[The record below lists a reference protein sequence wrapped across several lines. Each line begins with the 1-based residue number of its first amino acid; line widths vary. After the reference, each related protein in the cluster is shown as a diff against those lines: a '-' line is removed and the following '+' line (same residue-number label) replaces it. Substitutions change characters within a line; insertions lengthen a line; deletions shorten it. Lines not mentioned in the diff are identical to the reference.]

1 MLLVSLGTIILL
13 LIISAFFSGSETALT
28 AVSRGR
34 MHQMEK
40 DGSHAARAVNRL
52 VADRER
58 LIGALLLG
66 NTFINILASSL
77 VTALWETKLGPR
89 TVVVT
94 TGVMTL
100 VILIFAEVLPKTLA
114 IARTDR
120 FALVVAPTLRRV
132 VAVLAPIV
140 ASVQWL
146 VWGVLFLFG
155 VRADES
161 QEETTEA
168 AHEDIRGSVAL
179 HHQEGS
185 FEREHRDM
193 IGGVLD
199 LRELQVADVAL
210 HRTSMSSVD
219 ADLSPQEILAAV
231 TSSHHTRVPLW
242 RNEPENI
249 IGVLHTKDLAQA
261 LLENKG
267 NIDAIDIAALAAKPW
282 FVPDTTTLEEQLEAF
297 REKRTHFALVVDE
310 YGVLMGLVTLE
321 DILSEIIGELPDEH
335 QAQAPARR
343 DVRKRPDGSYLVDGT
358 VSVRDLNREMEWNLP
373 DDGATTIAGLVIQ
386 ESGTIPEPGQR
397 FAFFGFKFEVLR
409 RQRNQVTA
417 LRIIPPGHPEPLN
430 RGRTPP
436 ASAP

>member
-1 MLLVSLGTIILL
+1 MLLASLGTIILL
-13 LIISAFFSGSETALT
+13 LVISAFFSGSETALT

-34 MHQMEK
+34 MHQLEK
-40 DGSHAARAVNRL
+40 DGSRAARAVNRL

-77 VTALWETKLGPR
+77 VTALLETKLGPR

-94 TGVMTL
+94 TAVMTV
-100 VILIFAEVLPKTLA
+100 VILVFAEVLPKTLA

-132 VAVLAPIV
+132 VFILAPVV
-140 ASVQWL
+140 AGVQWL
-146 VWGVLFLFG
+146 VWRVLFLFG
-155 VRADES
+155 VRAEES
-161 QEETTEA
+161 NEETTEA
-168 AHEDIRGSVAL
+168 AHDDIRGSVAL

-185 FEREHRDM
+185 VEREHRDM

-210 HRTSMSSVD
+210 HRTSMISVD
-219 ADLSPQEILAAV
+219 ADLSRQEILAAV

-242 RNEPENI
+242 RGEPENI

-267 NIDAIDIAALAAKPW
+267 NIDAIDILALAAAPW

-335 QAQAPARR
+335 QTPARR

-358 VSVRDLNREMEWNLP
+358 VPVRDLNREMEWNLP

-386 ESGTIPEPGQR
+386 ETGTIPEPGQR

-417 LRIIPPGHPEPLN
+417 LRIIPPGKSGP
-430 RGRTPP
+430 T
-436 ASAP
+436 